1 MAKLNITE
9 YHETGTF
16 SSPAPTPREPS
27 IIARDVDFTSGVTQS
42 PAFNKKT
49 AFVRLVSDTDCR
61 IKIGADPTADQTCT
75 VLLAG
80 QDYTPGVAPGHKI
93 SVIAKT

>member
-27 IIARDVDFTSGVTQS
+27 IATQEVDFTSGVTQS
-42 PAFNKKT
+42 AAFNRKT
-49 AFVRLVSDTDCR
+49 TFVRLVADTDCR
-61 IKIGADPTADQTCT
+61 IAIGADPTAGVTST